1 MRLRKSVGLTTS
13 GATAWVAWGVW
24 HRREGRPQAAVSHA
38 LPYAHGRLPRE
49 RRPNPRDFALCG
61 APRHSGQAPVSGTAQ
76 PVAVLS
82 PQAAPAASAAQ
93 LRKSAGLAAP
103 GATAGVAPFRRPEAY
118 RPESAPE
125 ATAGVAPGAAPAAR
139 APRPGRHGGLRL
151 RRSGTAAAFRLP
163 PRPACGR
170 LLGKDICPWLFGP
183 FVTSLVVS

>member
-1 MRLRKSVGLTTS
+1 
-13 GATAWVAWGVW
+13 
-24 HRREGRPQAAVSHA
+24 
-38 LPYAHGRLPRE
+38 
-49 RRPNPRDFALCG
+49 
-61 APRHSGQAPVSGTAQ
+61 APASGTAQ

-82 PQAAPAASAAQ
+82 PQAAPAASAAP
-93 LRKSAGLAAP
+93 LRKSAGLAGP

-118 RPESAPE
+118 RPESAPG
-125 ATAGVAPGAAPAAR
+125 ATAQAAPAAR